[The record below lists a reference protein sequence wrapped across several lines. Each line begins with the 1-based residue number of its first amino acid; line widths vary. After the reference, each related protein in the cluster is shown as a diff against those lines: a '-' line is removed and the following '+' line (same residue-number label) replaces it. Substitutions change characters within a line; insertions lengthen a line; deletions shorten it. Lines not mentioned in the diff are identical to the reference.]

1 MNIIVLGEL
10 FTTVENISNLLP
22 AFKCKGEGW
31 ISFRST
37 PAAGRISGRVCLGGL
52 GDAYRTSPNGRPRI
66 VKVMMSMANTGSSM
80 IHCFDLQYCIGDVYL
95 TVSAV
100 RFIPLLSL

>member
-1 MNIIVLGEL
+1 VNIIVLGEL

-37 PAAGRISGRVCLGGL
+37 PAAAALVVEFVWVDWEMRIEPL
-52 GDAYRTSPNGRPRI
+52 PMEN
-66 VKVMMSMANTGSSM
+66 
-80 IHCFDLQYCIGDVYL
+80 IG
-95 TVSAV
+95 
-100 RFIPLLSL
+100 